1 MNTPSIPATISI
13 PRGYQILGPNALK
26 KKGDLELVMNQTA
39 NVATTKVGDWHP
51 VQYVGE
57 TVDFAGNHTIRPIQR
72 KVTRRPV
79 RRVKD
84 HQS

>member
-1 MNTPSIPATISI
+1 MSTIIPATIAI
-13 PRGYQILGPNALK
+13 PSGYQMLGPNVLK

-39 NVATTKVGDWHP
+39 NVATTKVGNWHP

-57 TVDFAGNHTIRPIQR
+57 TVDYAGNHTIRP
-72 KVTRRPV
+72 VRRAVIGRTV